1 MKIGVAQT
9 KPIKGDITANII
21 QHKRLIALAVEQGA
35 DILVFPELS
44 ITGYEPEL
52 AKELATTPDDN
63 RFDDFQLISNGSRIT
78 IGIGAPLQAENGV
91 LIGLVIFQPDKPR
104 IVYAK
109 RFLHA
114 DEVPFFV
121 PGNSPVFL
129 SNGEVKVAF
138 SICYELS
145 VAEHAAHAHDQ
156 EATVYL
162 SSVAK
167 TAAGAAKAIETLR
180 GIAGQYGMT
189 VLMSSCIGPCDNFDA
204 GGRSAVI
211 NNQGKLLTQLDDTHE
226 GVLIFNTDT
235 EEIIE
240 KVL

>member
-9 KPIKGDITANII
+9 RPIKGDISANII
-21 QHKRLIALAVEQGA
+21 QHKQLIALAVGQGA

-52 AKELATTPDDN
+52 ARELATTPDDS
-63 RFDDFQLISNGSRIT
+63 RFDDFQLISNESKVI
-78 IGIGAPLQAENGV
+78 IGIGVPLQSEAGV
-91 LIGLVIFQPDKPR
+91 LIGLVIFESNKPR
-104 IVYAK
+104 RVYAK
-109 RFLHA
+109 QFLHA
-114 DEVPFFV
+114 DEVPYFV
-121 PGNSPVFL
+121 PGDGQVFL
-129 SNGEVKVAF
+129 SMDETKIAF

-145 VAEHAAHAHDQ
+145 VPEHAAYAHEQ

-167 TAAGAAKAIETLR
+167 TAVGATRAIETLR
-180 GIAGQYGMT
+180 GIAEQYGMA

-211 NNQGKLLTQLDDTHE
+211 DNQGKLLAQLNDTHE
-226 GVLIFNTDT
+226 GLLIFDTDT
-235 EEIIE
+235 SAIIE